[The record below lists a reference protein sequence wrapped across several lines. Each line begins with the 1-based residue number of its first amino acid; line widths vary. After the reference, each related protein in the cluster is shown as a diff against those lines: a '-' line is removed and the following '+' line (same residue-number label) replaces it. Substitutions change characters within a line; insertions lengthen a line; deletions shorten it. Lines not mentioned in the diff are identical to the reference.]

1 MGQNYKLDIMV
12 KQIKPFELNQTANGV
27 LKFGWGIHRDTPGGA
42 RPSLPSLTHLVRH
55 VSSLINY

>member
-27 LKFGWGIHRDTPGGA
+27 LKLCWGIHRGTPGGWPIRA
-42 RPSLPSLTHLVRH
+42 LTHLVRH

>member
-1 MGQNYKLDIMV
+1 MGQKYKLDIMV

-27 LKFGWGIHRDTPGGA
+27 LKFGWGIHGDTPGGGA
-42 RPSLPSLTHLVRH
+42 IQALTHLVCH